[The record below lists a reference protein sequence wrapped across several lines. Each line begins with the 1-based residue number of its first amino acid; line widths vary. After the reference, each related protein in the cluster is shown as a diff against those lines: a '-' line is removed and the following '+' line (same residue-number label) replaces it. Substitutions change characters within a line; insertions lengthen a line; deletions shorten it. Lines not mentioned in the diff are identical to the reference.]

1 MRKSI
6 MALIMR
12 LGTLIATVVLTGCG
26 TPPPDPSAVSEA
38 TGSAG
43 VIHSAPAGDAPKT
56 SSGPN
61 APARQ
66 APTQTSLLG
75 PIAQPVSPPKVLVT
89 GTTGTPCLTPDTH
102 AQTAAFPAEAP
113 PSDER
118 VEAKCAQREAR
129 ISWDA
134 EMREHPDGTGRLQA
148 MALVEEQL
156 NDEIE
161 PVTYR
166 LVDEDERVLAQELRE
181 DQFVQ
186 EVEIDTP

>member
-1 MRKSI
+1 

-12 LGTLIATVVLTGCG
+12 LGTLVATVVLTGCG
-26 TPPPDPSAVSEA
+26 TPPPEPPAVSEV

-43 VIHSAPAGDAPKT
+43 AIHSAPAGDAPRT
-56 SSGPN
+56 SSGAN

-66 APTQTSLLG
+66 VPTQTPSLG

-89 GTTGTPCLTPDTH
+89 GTTGTPCLTPDTL
-102 AQTAAFPAEAP
+102 AQTAAFPAKAP

-118 VEAKCAQREAR
+118 VEAECAQRKAR

-148 MALVEEQL
+148 MELGKEQL
-156 NDEIE
+156 SDEIE
-161 PVTYR
+161 LVSYR
-166 LVDEDERVLAQELRE
+166 LVDEDEQVFAQELWE
-181 DQFVQ
+181 EQFIQ
-186 EVEIDTP
+186 EAETDTP